1 MSAVRA
7 LLSLVPNSWTT
18 KTIRRYLADNGV
30 HGATVADSTPA
41 AAKAKR
47 VHEVRD
53 AVHRASLRVP
63 KATCLVQAISGWIM
77 LQRSGIR
84 VVVRIGVQKDSL
96 GFSAHA
102 WLSLGDE
109 TIIGGE
115 NSASRYS
122 TLEPRQA
129 TDRLV

>member
-1 MSAVRA
+1 M
-7 LLSLVPNSWTT
+7 
-18 KTIRRYLADNGV
+18 RRYLADN
-30 HGATVADSTPA
+30 
-41 AAKAKR
+41 R
-47 VHEVRD
+47 VQGTSVVDPTLAEAEANRIREVRD
-53 AVHRASLRVP
+53 AIGRASLRVP

-102 WLSLGDE
+102 WLSMGEE

-115 NSASRYS
+115 TSASRFS

-129 TDRLV
+129 TDR